1 MKIINYKKDLLLID
15 KDTTEPIT
23 IIYNLNDQIENSLK
37 IQIKENIKASIIEVY
52 LDGKKDINY
61 DFKRE
66 FIVEK
71 NANLECL
78 KYQDIND
85 DTTLNLDCKIN
96 LEENAIIHMTN
107 FELGSG
113 KNESYYDT
121 NLNNENSN
129 LIIHGL
135 VKLYDK
141 TKSNSTF
148 NTVHNA
154 KNTSS
159 DVSYKHSLHDSS
171 KAIFDAKSIVN
182 ENANFSKVLQSTN
195 TILLSDDAVIFA
207 RPHLEISIDE
217 LEASHGA
224 TTGSLDEEQLLYL
237 QSRGIPKDVAYEM
250 LLKAFENEVYDNIED
265 PKIKEFLENFKRD
278 EYV

>member
-1 MKIINYKKDLLLID
+1 MKLINLENNELIID
-15 KDTTEPIT
+15 KDTIEPIT
-23 IIYNLNDQIENSLK
+23 IIYNLDNEIKNSLK

-52 LDGKKDINY
+52 LNGKKDINY
-61 DFKRE
+61 DLKKD

-71 NANLECL
+71 DAKLESL
-78 KYQDIND
+78 KYQDINENAS
-85 DTTLNLDCKIN
+85 LNLDYTIDLK
-96 LEENAIIHMTN
+96 ENATINMTN
-107 FELGSG
+107 FELGNG
-113 KNESYYDT
+113 TNENYYNT
-121 NLNNENSN
+121 NLNSENSS

-135 VKLYDK
+135 VKLFDK

-148 NTVHNA
+148 NTIHNA
-154 KNTSS
+154 KNTFS

-182 ENANFSKVLQSTN
+182 ENANFSKVLQNTK

-224 TTGSLDEEQLLYL
+224 TTGSLDKEQLLYL
-237 QSRGIPKDVAYEM
+237 QARGIPKDMAYEM
-250 LLKAFENEVYDNIED
+250 LLKAFENEVYDNIQD
-265 PKIKEFLENFKRD
+265 PKIKDFVENFKRS